1 MAQSPASVSNASIF
15 PDNESRSAALYQRAR
30 RVLPSGNSRLTVF
43 FRPYPTYIR
52 SGEGARIVDEDG
64 VERLDFIN
72 NYSALIH
79 GHRHP
84 KVMSAVADQLSRL
97 TGVGAPTETEIALA
111 ELLVDRLPGVDQVR
125 FANSG
130 TEAVMLAIKAARAFT
145 GRAKIAKVEG
155 AYHGGY
161 DYAEVSQQSQAA
173 EWGPADRPAS
183 VALCAGTPQAVL
195 DDVIVLPWND
205 IEASRKLL
213 EAGGADLAAVL
224 VDALPSR
231 LALTPIAPAYL
242 QMLRETTAKLG
253 ALFILDEVYSLR
265 LGYHG
270 AQGRLGFAPDL
281 TAMAKIIG
289 GGFPVGAVGGRRDVM
304 SVFSFDEGRPKV
316 PHGGTYNANPVTMA
330 AGRAAMELMTPEA
343 FEHLERLGARL
354 RAGLLD
360 CLRAAGRP
368 GQVKGEASL
377 ALLSLSDRPFGD
389 HRELA
394 YVANVME
401 QQTAAH
407 RELMN
412 RGVFTSPALLFTLS
426 TAMTEADIDF
436 TLDQVLAALRTL

>member
-1 MAQSPASVSNASIF
+1 MTHSQVLRSNTATF
-15 PDNESRSAALYQRAR
+15 PDEESRSAALYQRAR
-30 RVLPSGNSRLTVF
+30 QVLPSGNSRLTVF
-43 FRPYPTYIR
+43 FKPYPAYIR

-84 KVMSAVADQLSRL
+84 KIMEAVADQLGRL

-145 GRAKIAKVEG
+145 GRRKIAKIEG

-161 DYAEVSQQSQAA
+161 DYAEVSQQSPAA

-183 VALCAGTPQAVL
+183 VALCAGTPPSVL
-195 DDVIVLPWND
+195 EDVIVLPWND
-205 IEASRKLL
+205 VEASRKLL
-213 EAGGADLAAVL
+213 EANGADLAGVL
-224 VDALPSR
+224 IDALPSR
-231 LALTPIAPAYL
+231 LALTPIEDAYL
-242 QMLRETTAKLG
+242 AMLREVTTRLG

-270 AQGRLGFAPDL
+270 AQGRLGFAPDV

-289 GGFPVGAVGGRRDVM
+289 GGFPVGAVGGRREVM
-304 SVFSFDEGRPKV
+304 QVFSFDDGRPKIS
-316 PHGGTYNANPVTMA
+316 HGGTYNANPVTMT
-330 AGRAAMELMTPEA
+330 AGRVAMELMTPDA
-343 FEHLERLGARL
+343 FDHLERLGARM
-354 RAGLLD
+354 RAGLFDALQ
-360 CLRAAGRP
+360 AAGRP
-368 GQVKGEASL
+368 GQVKGQASL
-377 ALLSLSDRPFGD
+377 ALLSLSDRPFGT

-394 YVANVME
+394 YVANFME
-401 QQTAAH
+401 QQAQAH

-412 RGVFTSPALLFTLS
+412 RGVFTSPSLLFTLS

-436 TLDQVLAALRTL
+436 TLDQILAALRTL